1 MNRITGYR
9 LESPGRL
16 VRSVVIIGV
25 ALLLSLQAMVGGAIA
40 SDSSDNPVTFV
51 YVTVQP
57 GDSMWSLAERFAVGQ
72 DPRDWILEVSALNGL
87 TSVGLFAGQQIAIP

>member
-1 MNRITGYR
+1 MNGIASYK

-16 VRSVVIIGV
+16 IRALVIAGV
-25 ALLLSLQAMVGGAIA
+25 ALALSLQVVVGGAIA
-40 SDSSDNPVTFV
+40 SDSEEATASFS

-57 GDSMWSLAERFAVGQ
+57 GDSMWSLAEKFAVGQ

>member
-1 MNRITGYR
+1 MNRIAGYR
-9 LESPGRL
+9 LESPGRF
-16 VRSVVIIGV
+16 VRAVVIIGV
-25 ALLLSLQAMVGGAIA
+25 AMLLSLQAMVGGAIA
-40 SDSSDNPVTFV
+40 SDSSEDPITFA

-57 GDSMWSLAERFAVGQ
+57 GDSMWSLAEKFAAGQ